1 MLELEKSYFDRRRS
15 RYHTKRRM
23 ASITSP
29 ALNSS
34 FLRRQAMNI
43 SGLKAFPSA
52 NAVFGVKGGGGGR
65 VTAMATYKVKLITPE
80 GEKQLNCPDNVYI
93 LDYAE
98 EQGLDLPYSC
108 RAGACSVCVGKV
120 VSGKVDQSE
129 GSFLDDDQIDQ
140 GFVLTCIALP
150 ASDVVIQTHKEEELV
165 D

>member
-1 MLELEKSYFDRRRS
+1 
-15 RYHTKRRM
+15 M

-43 SGLKAFPSA
+43 SSLKAFPSA

-65 VTAMATYKVKLITPE
+65 VTAMATYKVKLITPM
-80 GEKQLNCPDNVYI
+80 GEKEFRCPDDAYI
-93 LDYAE
+93 LDFVE
-98 EQGLDLPYSC
+98 EQGFDLPYSC
-108 RAGACSVCVGKV
+108 RAGSCSSCVGKV

-140 GFVLTCIALP
+140 GFVLTCIAFP
-150 ASDVVIQTHKEEELV
+150 ASDVVIETHKEEELT